1 MPNKEYLRDHR
12 GGRTNM
18 AYKCKQFKTVNLTCY
33 GHYTHV
39 CRVSRVIGIN
49 TENKICLPNKE
60 YISGHWWWRI
70 KYVCQ
75 MHITHTY
82 YCWAQSLMNYL
93 FIFLFS
99 FSHNEYWCLNI
110 VNPLLLKEKLH
121 PSIGS
126 WGINSGK
133 SISAMILLT
142 WML

>member
-1 MPNKEYLRDHR
+1 MSSSGVWENKIFLNCSKKFIGICKKKQIWMPNKEYLRDHR

-93 FIFLFS
+93 VYFSLFFLS
-99 FSHNEYWCLNI
+99 
-110 VNPLLLKEKLH
+110 
-121 PSIGS
+121 
-126 WGINSGK
+126 
-133 SISAMILLT
+133 
-142 WML
+142 